1 MVKEKYQEAEM
12 KIIAIQKE
20 DIVLASNTSED
31 DDGPIE
37 LPFVPAK

>member
-1 MVKEKYQEAEM
+1 MDKQKYQEAEM
-12 KIIAIQKE
+12 KIIAIHKE
-20 DIVLASNTSED
+20 DIVLASNKPK